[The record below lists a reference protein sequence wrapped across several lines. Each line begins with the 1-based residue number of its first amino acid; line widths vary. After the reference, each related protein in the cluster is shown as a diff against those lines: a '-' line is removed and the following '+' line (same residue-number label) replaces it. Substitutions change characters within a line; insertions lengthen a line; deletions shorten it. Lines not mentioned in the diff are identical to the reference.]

1 MTVGPTTPTPPA
13 PSAGG
18 SFAPNYLSG
27 TGGVS
32 TGLGLTTSKNV
43 FGTPMTK
50 TRAKQFFMDAQQSGQ
65 FDLIRSLLSEKG
77 YLTGKGTNVKTVESN
92 WNTFLDVVYQSDV
105 TDISNFTGIGET
117 STGAGTTSAVYKSLT
132 GKITGTE
139 LINTLFNDYIGVLPG
154 AKEIKTILTAL
165 DTLEQ
170 KRATRQVTSRDASG
184 NIVQTTTGG
193 VTDQDRENLI
203 LGFIGKRIPAEGI
216 ENIGGAIGNNL
227 ASIRKFANEHGI
239 VLPDT
244 DIRKMALNSVL
255 SKTGLDDTAVKIR
268 NIAKSR
274 YPSLAPYIDAGLNV
288 KEIGSQYMARK
299 AQLLELPLESLNVFD
314 LDVNKVLSGQSL
326 MAMSDYDTIIRQ
338 NPLYKF
344 TMQAREKASEFA
356 TNILK
361 DFGLMK

>member
-13 PSAGG
+13 PSPGG
-18 SFAPNYLSG
+18 SYGNYLPG
-27 TGGVS
+27 VGGVS
-32 TGLGLTTSKNV
+32 SNLGLSTSKNV
-43 FGTPMTK
+43 FGTLMTK
-50 TRAKQFFMDAQQSGQ
+50 TRAKQFFMDAQQSG
-65 FDLIRSLLSEKG
+65 DYSLITSLLSQKG
-77 YLTGKGTNVKTVESN
+77 YLTGKGNNVKTVESN

-105 TDISNFTGIGET
+105 TNISDFTGIGET
-117 STGAGTTSAVYKSLT
+117 GTGAGTTSAVYKSLT
-132 GKITGTE
+132 GKISGTE
-139 LINTLFNDYIGVLPG
+139 LINTLFTDYIGVLPG
-154 AKEIKTILTAL
+154 VKEIKTILTAL

-274 YPSLAPYIDAGLNV
+274 YPSLIPYIDAGLSV

-299 AQLLELPLESLNVFD
+299 AQLLEIPLESLNVFD

>member
-13 PSAGG
+13 PSPGG
-18 SFAPNYLSG
+18 SFGNYLSG

-32 TGLGLTTSKNV
+32 TGLGLNTSKNL
-43 FGTPMTK
+43 FGTLMTK
-50 TRAKQFFMDAQQSGQ
+50 TTAKNFFKQAQATGDYS
-65 FDLIRSLLSEKG
+65 LITSLLNEKG
-77 YLTGKGTNVKTVESN
+77 YLTGKSTNPKTVESTYN
-92 WNTFLDVVYQSDV
+92 YFLDVFFQSEYTDV
-105 TDISNFTGIGET
+105 NQFPTIGTAGTG
-117 STGAGTTSAVYKSLT
+117 SGTTSAVYKSLT
-132 GKITGTE
+132 GKLSGTE
-139 LINTLFNDYIGVLPG
+139 LVNTLFNDYIGVLPG
-154 AKEIKTILTAL
+154 VKEIKTILTAL
-165 DTLEQ
+165 DKLEQ
-170 KRATRQVTSRDASG
+170 TRATRQVTSRDAAG

-274 YPSLAPYIDAGLNV
+274 YPSLIPYIDAGLSV

-326 MAMSDYDTIIRQ
+326 MSMSDYDTIIRQ
-338 NPLYKF
+338 NPIYKF